1 MIKENFFSKK
11 SKGEVLIDLQN
22 LNLNFNIPKT
32 ALIKVEDWK
41 NNPEKEYLRIKK
53 NFKSRVA
60 IRSSSRNEDNQNTS
74 NAGKYLSFLN
84 IRLKDKRLFF
94 NYVDKVIL
102 SYGKTVKLNDQII
115 IQEMVGNIYSSG
127 VIFTRD
133 LETGANYYVINYDD
147 VTGKTNTVTS
157 GQGDYSNRILHIHKE
172 GIKDIKSKR
181 FRILINFT
189 KEIEKKIGSD
199 SLDIEFAIKNNMKIY
214 LLQVRP
220 ISTSRKWNKTNNK
233 KISSQ
238 INIFEK
244 KVKKLFKSKKN
255 MDGMN
260 TIFGNMPDWNPV
272 EIIGKHPSQLSISLY
287 KYLITDNIWAKAR
300 SIMGYKNLTKH
311 KLMHII
317 CGQPYIETRLSL
329 YSFLPNNLDK
339 NISKKI
345 VNYGIKLLE
354 KHPYYHDKIEFE
366 VSEPSFSF
374 TSKQKIEKMF
384 NKILTKKEKKVFF
397 EKIKELT
404 KKIIQENKKYSIN
417 FCSKK
422 IEILNNE
429 FDNKDK
435 KNSDDIKSLIKKCRN
450 IGTLNFSILA
460 RHGFIAKSL
469 INSLIKKKIF
479 SEKEIDL
486 LEQNLNSIT
495 TNMLKDSNLVSQKL
509 LSKSKFMERYG
520 HLRPGTYD
528 LTSKRYDQMKNFKF
542 SKIKRKNN
550 KFEPSLNQIKK
561 INILLKKNDFKID
574 AYEFINYIKQ
584 SLILREYSKFVFTKY
599 LSLILEKIADI
610 GKKNKISRENLA
622 NLDIKFFIMKRKI
635 THINRNLNNYINKK
649 KNEREIFNK
658 IKLPTLI
665 LDKSNLRVAP
675 YQVNLPN
682 FVTKKKID
690 GHYINLDKI
699 RNFNKLDNKII
710 FIENAD
716 PGYDW
721 IFAYKI
727 KALVTKFGGIN
738 SHMAIRCSEL
748 SIPAVIGC
756 GEQIY
761 LNLTNSFNKHIFI
774 DCSSS
779 LIYSN

>member
-404 KKIIQENKKYSIN
+404 KKIIQENTEYSIN

>member
-53 NFKSRVA
+53 YFKSRVA

-317 CGQPYIETRLSL
+317 CGQPYIDTRLSL

-404 KKIIQENKKYSIN
+404 KKIIQENTEYSIN